1 MPRFTRRSQAA
12 RRREGEQ
19 QVELGPPQPPREEV
33 ANRRGTGHRHRVRRW
48 PRSAVTGLS
57 HKLSIPPESPNEK
70 FVLLVGDSHL
80 RAIADG
86 IVPIMLDKDSMS
98 FGVMCTPGAS
108 AAELTAE
115 LLHADVPRTPDA
127 VCLLAPS
134 NNLTSSRTFEEAGA
148 SFANL
153 VACACSR
160 WPKVCVVDFPPRLTV
175 DPVYQ
180 DVVRQEFRR
189 VAARLGTLGKNFKC
203 NVAKDRNPL

>member
-1 MPRFTRRSQAA
+1 MKKIYVCMKICGFLCLQ
-12 RRREGEQ
+12 
-19 QVELGPPQPPREEV
+19 
-33 ANRRGTGHRHRVRRW
+33 
-48 PRSAVTGLS
+48 
-57 HKLSIPPESPNEK
+57 

-86 IVPIMLDKDSMS
+86 IVPIELDKDSMS

-108 AAELTAE
+108 AAELTQE

-148 SFANL
+148 SFANF

-160 WPKVCVVDFPPRLTV
+160 WPKVAIRFYSVESCLS
-175 DPVYQ
+175 
-180 DVVRQEFRR
+180 
-189 VAARLGTLGKNFKC
+189 
-203 NVAKDRNPL
+203 